1 MTRRPGPPTGG
12 GLTWR
17 PGLRAAIVLTVA
29 AVTLLTTVA
38 MALTTYQLQA
48 GSTRQRFT
56 ASAQAAFDSDA
67 QQAHQFL
74 VRGTA
79 FGSAVDGVAEYMRAR
94 LGLTWALVNFT
105 PTSGPVST
113 SRDDEYV
120 PVAGTGGSFPGQL
133 PVSEV
138 DQARNRWG
146 SVRYTADTPAGP
158 QLVIV
163 GEVEPGLLLAEFYDA
178 RAVEGEL
185 TALRDRLALV
195 AAVIALLG
203 GALGVVAARTV
214 QRRVRTAAVAA
225 RRFGDGALDT
235 RLPVQGRD
243 ELADLAGS
251 FNAMAERLGESI
263 EQLRLKDQQQRRFV
277 ADVAHDLRT
286 PLASMVA
293 AADGLHSADEED
305 RTRSAELLGSQ
316 ARRLGALV
324 EDLLEMSRFDAGAA
338 ELRPEAVDLEAL
350 VADAVQ
356 VSAPGTAIAVRRTG
370 DATAF
375 GDPRRLHTIVRNLVT
390 NAVRHGEPPVT
401 VTVDGTEPGRVRVVV
416 ADAGPGLPADLAPV
430 VFDRFVRGDRARS
443 GTEGSGLGLAIAQEN
458 ARLHGGRLDVHHDGG
473 AVFTLTVPRGE
484 PIDAG

>member
-1 MTRRPGPPTGG
+1 MR
-12 GLTWR
+12 WR

-29 AVTLLTTVA
+29 AVSLVTTAA

-48 GSTRQRFT
+48 GSAQERFT
-56 ASAQAAFDSDA
+56 ASAQAAFDSDT

-74 VRGTA
+74 VRSTA
-79 FGSAVDGVAEYMRAR
+79 FESAVGGVAEYMGAR

-113 SRDDEYV
+113 AADGRYV
-120 PVAGTGGSFPGQL
+120 PVAGTGGSFAGQL
-133 PVSEV
+133 PVSRV
-138 DQARNRWG
+138 DEARRG
-146 SVRYTADTPAGP
+146 GRSVRYTADTPDGP

-163 GEVEPGLLLAEFYDA
+163 GEVEPGLLLAEFYHA
-178 RAVEGEL
+178 RGIDREL
-185 TALRDRLALV
+185 SALRDRLAVV

-203 GALGVVAARTV
+203 GALGVLAARGV
-214 QRRVRTAAVAA
+214 RRRVRTAALAA

-235 RLPVQGRD
+235 RLPVRGRD

-251 FNAMAERLGESI
+251 FNAMAQRLGESI

-286 PLASMVA
+286 PVASMVA
-293 AADGLHSADEED
+293 AADGLRSPDAED
-305 RTRSAELLGSQ
+305 RARSAELLASQ

-324 EDLLEMSRFDAGAA
+324 EDLLEVSRFDAGAA

-350 VADAVQ
+350 VEDAVQ
-356 VSAPGTAIAVRRTG
+356 VSAPDADVTVRSTG
-370 DATAF
+370 DVTLFA
-375 GDPRRLHTIVRNLVT
+375 DPRRLHTIVRNLVT
-390 NAVRHGEPPVT
+390 NAVRHGEPPVA
-401 VTVDGTEPGRVRVVV
+401 VTVDGTAPDLVRVAV
-416 ADAGPGLPADLAPV
+416 ADSGPGLPAELAPV

-443 GTEGSGLGLAIAQEN
+443 RTEGSGLGLAIAREN
-458 ARLHGGRLDVHHDGG
+458 ARLHGGRLDVDG

-484 PIDAG
+484 PPRVD

>member
-1 MTRRPGPPTGG
+1 M
-12 GLTWR
+12 TWR
-17 PGLRAAIVLTVA
+17 PSLRAAIVLTVA
-29 AVTLLTTVA
+29 AVSLLTTVA

-48 GSTRQRFT
+48 GSARERFA
-56 ASAQAAFDSDA
+56 ASAQASFDSDA

-74 VRGTA
+74 VRGTG

-113 SRDDEYV
+113 SADGRYV
-120 PVAGTGGSFPGQL
+120 PVAGTGGLFPGQL

-138 DQARNRWG
+138 DEARRRWG
-146 SVRYTADTPAGP
+146 SVRYAVDTPEGP

-163 GEVEPGLLLAEFYDA
+163 GEVEPGLLLAEFYNA
-178 RAVEGEL
+178 RSLDREL
-185 TALRDRLALV
+185 ATLRNRLAVV
-195 AAVIALLG
+195 AAAVVLLG
-203 GALGVVAARTV
+203 GALGVLAARGV
-214 QRRVRTAAVAA
+214 QRRVRTAADAA

-251 FNAMAERLGESI
+251 FNAMARRLGESI
-263 EQLRLKDQQQRRFV
+263 EQLRRKDQQQRRFV

-293 AADGLHSADEED
+293 AADGLHSPDAAD
-305 RTRSAELLGSQ
+305 RARSAELLGTQ
-316 ARRLGALV
+316 VRRLGALV
-324 EDLLEMSRFDAGAA
+324 EDLLEMSTFDAGAA

-350 VADAVQ
+350 AADAVRL
-356 VSAPGTAIAVRRTG
+356 SAPGADIPVRRTG
-370 DATAF
+370 DASAF

-401 VTVDGTEPGRVRVVV
+401 VTVDGTAPDVVRVAV
-416 ADAGPGLPADLAPV
+416 ADSGPGLPAELAPV

-443 GTEGSGLGLAIAQEN
+443 RTEGSGLGLAIAQEN
-458 ARLHGGRLDVHHDGG
+458 ARLHGGRLDVHDDGG

-484 PIDAG
+484 PPRVG

>member
-1 MTRRPGPPTGG
+1 V
-12 GLTWR
+12 TWR
-17 PGLRAAIVLTVA
+17 PGLRAGIVLTVA
-29 AVTLLTTVA
+29 VVTLVTTVA
-38 MALTTYQLQA
+38 MALTTYHLQA
-48 GSTRQRFT
+48 GTTRDRFT
-56 ASAQAAFDSDA
+56 ASAQAAFDSDT

-74 VRGTA
+74 VRSTA
-79 FGSAVDGVAEYMRAR
+79 FESAVVGVAEYMRAR

-105 PTSGPVST
+105 PTSGDVST
-113 SRDDEYV
+113 SRDGMYV
-120 PVAGTGGSFPGQL
+120 PVAGTTGSFPGQL
-133 PVSEV
+133 PVSKV
-138 DQARNRWG
+138 DEARQRRG
-146 SVRYTADTPAGP
+146 AVRYTVDTPDGP

-163 GEVEPGLLLAEFYDA
+163 GEVEPGLLLAEFYNTRSID
-178 RAVEGEL
+178 GEL
-185 TALRDRLALV
+185 ATLRDRLAVV

-203 GALGVVAARTV
+203 GVLGVLAARTV
-214 QRRVRTAAVAA
+214 QRRVRTAADAA

-251 FNAMAERLGESI
+251 FNAMAQRLGESI

-293 AADGLHSADEED
+293 AADGLHSPDAAD

-338 ELRPEAVDLEAL
+338 ELRPEVVDLEAL

-356 VSAPGTAIAVRRTG
+356 LSAPGTDIPVGRTG
-370 DATAF
+370 NTTVL

-390 NAVRHGEPPVT
+390 NAVRHGEPPIT
-401 VTVDGTEPGRVRVVV
+401 VIIDGTGTDRVRVAV
-416 ADAGPGLPADLAPV
+416 ADSGPGLPDGLAPV

-443 GTEGSGLGLAIAQEN
+443 RTEGSGLGLAIAREN
-458 ARLHGGRLDVHHDGG
+458 ARLHGGRLEVDNDGG

-484 PIDAG
+484 PGDVQ